1 MALNETSKEFIS
13 LKKLQGKAH
22 TSNNKGLANEAKS
35 SGLTVS
41 ANTVFST
48 DIPASPTATL
58 YAVTGGA
65 VQYLRLSASFIPG
78 SDTVAGRHAFELKLP
93 DDYEAPTE
101 DYISVHVLSV
111 ADDVSF
117 MCVQGDKII
126 IDKKMLEEIRVEDSI
141 YYLILEN
148 YVLGVIE

>member
-1 MALNETSKEFIS
+1 M
-13 LKKLQGKAH
+13 LKPVNRHILVH
-22 TSNNKGLANEAKS
+22 YCPPEAKP
-35 SGLTVS
+35 
-41 ANTVFST
+41 
-48 DIPASPTATL
+48 D
-58 YAVTGGA
+58 TGI
-65 VQYLRLSASFIPG
+65 L
-78 SDTVAGRHAFELKLP
+78 LP
-93 DDYEAPTE
+93 DDYKAPTE